1 MRKDIKHSNPE
12 HAMRRILDK
21 PNPHRDLGAA
31 ATTMET
37 PPIVLIVD
45 DSPTETHILS
55 TTLKKAGYRVETA
68 CNGEEGVARARELR
82 PDLILMDVIMPVL
95 NGYQATR
102 LLRRDAETADIPIIM
117 VTTKDLQTDRTWGL
131 RQGATDYLT
140 KPVDHALLLER
151 IRTLLE
157 GPASHG

>member
-1 MRKDIKHSNPE
+1 
-12 HAMRRILDK
+12 MRRFRDT
-21 PNPHRDLGAA
+21 PNPHQDLGAA
-31 ATTMET
+31 ATNMDRSA
-37 PPIVLIVD
+37 IVLIVD

-55 TTLKKAGYRVETA
+55 TTLKKAGYQVETA
-68 CNGEEGVARARELR
+68 CNGEEGVARARALR
-82 PDLILMDVIMPVL
+82 PDVILMDVIMPVL

-131 RQGATDYLT
+131 RQGASDYLT
-140 KPVDHALLLER
+140 KPVDRELLLER
-151 IRTLLE
+151 IRALLE

>member
-1 MRKDIKHSNPE
+1 MRHL
-12 HAMRRILDK
+12 LDK

-31 ATTMET
+31 ATTPEEKPAT
-37 PPIVLIVD
+37 ILIVD
-45 DSPTETHILS
+45 DSPTDTHILS
-55 TTLKKAGYRVETA
+55 VLLKKAGYRVETA
-68 CNGEEGVARARELR
+68 CNGEEGVARARALR

-140 KPVDHALLLER
+140 KPVNRELLLER
-151 IRTLLE
+151 IRTLLQ
-157 GPASHG
+157 GQASHG